1 MSKHV
6 KIMGAKMHK
15 KKVLIV
21 DDERDAL
28 FTLEKELAARGYAV
42 IAADNGK
49 DAMVLAK
56 SKRPDLIILD
66 LEMSDMYGGDVTRML
81 REDPETKDIP
91 VIFLTGTFP
100 KEEEEEKGGRMVGGY
115 VLLAKPYYI
124 EELVTTIKKLLR
136 TEKTLVE

>member
-28 FTLEKELAARGYAV
+28 FILEKELAARGYAV

-100 KEEEEEKGGRMVGGY
+100 KEEEGKGSRMVGGY
-115 VLLAKPYYI
+115 VLFAKPYYI
-124 EELVTTIKKLLR
+124 EELVNAKKKLLR
-136 TEKTLVE
+136 TERTLVE

>member
-15 KKVLIV
+15 EKVLIV
-21 DDERDAL
+21 DDEREAL
-28 FTLEKELAARGYAV
+28 FILEKELATRGYAV

-100 KEEEEEKGGRMVGGY
+100 KEEEGKGGRMVGGY
-115 VLLAKPYYI
+115 ALFAKPYYI
-124 EELVTTIKKLLR
+124 EELVTAIKI
-136 TEKTLVE
+136 

>member
-28 FTLEKELAARGYAV
+28 FILEKELAARGYAV

-49 DAMVLAK
+49 DAMALAK

-100 KEEEEEKGGRMVGGY
+100 KEEEGKGGRMVGGY
-115 VLLAKPYYI
+115 VLFVKPYYI
-124 EELVTTIKKLLR
+124 EELVTAIKKLLR
-136 TEKTLVE
+136 TERTLVE

>member
-1 MSKHV
+1 MDKNR
-6 KIMGAKMHK
+6 I
-15 KKVLIV
+15 LIV

-28 FTLEKELAARGYAV
+28 FVLEKELAARGYAV

-66 LEMSDMYGGDVTRML
+66 LEMPDMYGGDVTRML

-100 KEEEEEKGGRMVGGY
+100 KEDEGKEGRMVGGY
-115 VLLAKPYYI
+115 VLFAKPYYV
-124 EELVTTIKKLLR
+124 EELVTAIKKLLR
-136 TEKTLVE
+136 TERTLVE